1 MAFSKVT
8 LNGET
13 LMDVTDDTVAAN
25 NMLYGTRG
33 TAANGTTV
41 TGTVVTTPVDSTL
54 DTTSHNAIENAAV
67 ASALALKADSS
78 SIPSATS
85 DLTNDSGFITT
96 ETDPVFGASAAATI
110 TSSDI
115 TNWNSKA
122 SSDTKVTQTSSSSNL
137 DLPIILRNN
146 TESTSSTTEEVRF
159 ASAVT
164 VQPSTGNLKATT
176 FNGYTLAAASAKG
189 VDTSISAASSSAN
202 LPTSAAVA
210 SFVEGK
216 GYLTSY
222 TETDPVFS
230 ASAAATITSSDI
242 SGWNDKVS
250 DDKTWNSVSL
260 SKSSSTSSSTT
271 YVPYLSTT
279 TATIANL
286 NPASTTP
293 TAHYIAKYDANSYLK
308 STTPAANDNTTK
320 VATTAFVSTAI
331 SNLTPSGMGAVP
343 VYAANATGAGSI
355 TNSSGKITISE
366 SDDSAGGAKI
376 ELEGPALTLSATKD
390 LDNTSIILK
399 TNNVNNIV
407 LSEGTTTITGV
418 VTPTNNTD
426 AANKAYVD
434 SAVSSLTPVIA
445 YTATLAAANWS
456 NTTPS
461 TYTYSNTSL
470 TCGASGDVP
479 PLITCTSNETE
490 YSTITSASA
499 TPGTGITF
507 TAPSAPAGAIGL
519 VIIDYK

>member
-41 TGTVVTTPVDSTL
+41 TGAVVTTPVDSTL

-115 TNWNSKA
+115 TNWNNKA
-122 SSDTKVTQTSSSSNL
+122 SSDTKVTQTQSSSNL
-137 DLPIILRNN
+137 NLPIILRNN
-146 TESTSSTTEEVRF
+146 TDSTSNTTEEVRF

-230 ASAAATITSSDI
+230 ASAAATITSSDV
-242 SGWNDKVS
+242 SGWNDKVQLLMFR
-250 DDKTWNSVSL
+250 TFL
-260 SKSSSTSSSTT
+260 RQQ
-271 YVPYLSTT
+271 PQQ
-279 TATIANL
+279 
-286 NPASTTP
+286 
-293 TAHYIAKYDANSYLK
+293 
-308 STTPAANDNTTK
+308 
-320 VATTAFVSTAI
+320 
-331 SNLTPSGMGAVP
+331 LT
-343 VYAANATGAGSI
+343 
-355 TNSSGKITISE
+355 
-366 SDDSAGGAKI
+366 
-376 ELEGPALTLSATKD
+376 
-390 LDNTSIILK
+390 
-399 TNNVNNIV
+399 
-407 LSEGTTTITGV
+407 
-418 VTPTNNTD
+418 
-426 AANKAYVD
+426 
-434 SAVSSLTPVIA
+434 
-445 YTATLAAANWS
+445 
-456 NTTPS
+456 
-461 TYTYSNTSL
+461 
-470 TCGASGDVP
+470 
-479 PLITCTSNETE
+479 
-490 YSTITSASA
+490 
-499 TPGTGITF
+499 
-507 TAPSAPAGAIGL
+507 
-519 VIIDYK
+519 

>member
-41 TGTVVTTPVDSTL
+41 TGAVVTTPVDSTL

-85 DLTNDSGFITT
+85 DLTNDSNFVADANYVHTDNNFTT
-96 ETDPVFGASAAATI
+96 TLKNKLDGIAEGATVDDHKWGGVTLGNTGASIAANYYI
-110 TSSDI
+110 PY
-115 TNWNSKA
+115 K
-122 SSDTKVTQTSSSSNL
+122 
-137 DLPIILRNN
+137 
-146 TESTSSTTEEVRF
+146 
-159 ASAVT
+159 
-164 VQPSTGNLKATT
+164 
-176 FNGYTLAAASAKG
+176 
-189 VDTSISAASSSAN
+189 
-202 LPTSAAVA
+202 TSAIN
-210 SFVEGK
+210 
-216 GYLTSY
+216 TSG
-222 TETDPVFS
+222 TADW
-230 ASAAATITSSDI
+230 A
-242 SGWNDKVS
+242 
-250 DDKTWNSVSL
+250 
-260 SKSSSTSSSTT
+260 
-271 YVPYLSTT
+271 
-279 TATIANL
+279 TAT
-286 NPASTTP
+286 TTP
-293 TAHYIAKYDANSYLK
+293 TRFAIAKYDDDAYLK
-308 STTPAANDNTTK
+308 STTPTAGDNTTK

-331 SNLTPSGMGAVP
+331 SNLTPSGIGAVP
-343 VYAANATGAGSI
+343 TYTANATGAGTI
-355 TNSSGKITISE
+355 TNSSGKIIISE
-366 SDDSAGGAKI
+366 SEDSAGGAKI

-434 SAVSSLTPVIA
+434 SAVSSLTPVVA

-490 YSTITSASA
+490 YSTIASASA